1 MKTKALLISTL
12 CLLGANYSW
21 AADEDVT
28 PGHLKFADQAVGSYE
43 FVHYSSQ
50 GANPVSPYPTEK
62 LKEEG
67 TVVLTGGQVKN
78 EDASVAGFNK
88 GCHIVASDYGNMLLI
103 KGDGSAEEPTLSAA
117 DALAGYIN
125 VSMFT
130 QTDFPVNTPV
140 RFHFVSKVVGDPI
153 TADYKISVWNFGG
166 ATTNVPLPETT
177 TYSSIDTKWWPI
189 YADLN
194 VAGITGDDRILYF
207 ATQDAHVP
215 RVPNERFAGKSGM
228 GPRGDVLLQFDWSVG
243 EILSA
248 LKKNGLDKNTIII
261 LSSDNGPVV
270 DDGYKDQAV
279 ELLGEHK
286 PGGPFRGGKY
296 SSYEAGT
303 RVPCILRWVD
313 TVKPTV
319 SDALVCQIDWF
330 ASFASLLGTDLP
342 EGAAPD
348 SENYLDT
355 WLGKEAEGRPYLVE
369 QNAQNNLSITSGE
382 WKYIEPGKGEPFNK
396 NVGIETGNSSL
407 PQLYNLHK
415 DLGEQKNVA
424 EQYPDVVEELA
435 AKLLKI
441 KDGRVALPL
450 K

>member
-28 PGHLKFADQAVGSYE
+28 PGHLKFADQTVGSYE

-130 QTDFPVNTPV
+130 QIDFPVNTPV

-194 VAGITGDDRILYF
+194 IAGITGDDRIPLRIRY
-207 ATQDAHVP
+207 
-215 RVPNERFAGKSGM
+215 N
-228 GPRGDVLLQFDWSVG
+228 
-243 EILSA
+243 I
-248 LKKNGLDKNTIII
+248 
-261 LSSDNGPVV
+261 
-270 DDGYKDQAV
+270 
-279 ELLGEHK
+279 
-286 PGGPFRGGKY
+286 PGGHLGNRAIYIATIQFTANPSGECPEFDPVNFDGWDTPNGSPATGIDAIGETNGFVAWDSQYIYLNDIDFGTEVFIY
-296 SSYEAGT
+296 SLNGAL
-303 RVPCILRWVD
+303 VK
-313 TVKPTV
+313 TVKVTDSFVEVPMSRGAYV
-319 SDALVCQIDWF
+319 VKYGNK
-330 ASFASLLGTDLP
+330 AS
-342 EGAAPD
+342 
-348 SENYLDT
+348 
-355 WLGKEAEGRPYLVE
+355 K
-369 QNAQNNLSITSGE
+369 
-382 WKYIEPGKGEPFNK
+382 
-396 NVGIETGNSSL
+396 
-407 PQLYNLHK
+407 
-415 DLGEQKNVA
+415 
-424 EQYPDVVEELA
+424 VV
-435 AKLLKI
+435 
-441 KDGRVALPL
+441 P
-450 K
+450 

>member
-67 TVVLTGGQVKN
+67 TVVLTGGQVKK

-166 ATTNVPLPETT
+166 
-177 TYSSIDTKWWPI
+177 
-189 YADLN
+189 
-194 VAGITGDDRILYF
+194 DR
-207 ATQDAHVP
+207 
-215 RVPNERFAGKSGM
+215 KS
-228 GPRGDVLLQFDWSVG
+228 
-243 EILSA
+243 
-248 LKKNGLDKNTIII
+248 
-261 LSSDNGPVV
+261 
-270 DDGYKDQAV
+270 
-279 ELLGEHK
+279 
-286 PGGPFRGGKY
+286 
-296 SSYEAGT
+296 T
-303 RVPCILRWVD
+303 RL
-313 TVKPTV
+313 
-319 SDALVCQIDWF
+319 
-330 ASFASLLGTDLP
+330 
-342 EGAAPD
+342 
-348 SENYLDT
+348 
-355 WLGKEAEGRPYLVE
+355 
-369 QNAQNNLSITSGE
+369 
-382 WKYIEPGKGEPFNK
+382 
-396 NVGIETGNSSL
+396 NSSH
-407 PQLYNLHK
+407 Q
-415 DLGEQKNVA
+415 
-424 EQYPDVVEELA
+424 
-435 AKLLKI
+435 
-441 KDGRVALPL
+441 ALSRMPSSA
-450 K
+450 

>member
-1 MKTKALLISTL
+1 MWKDDQI
-12 CLLGANYSW
+12 
-21 AADEDVT
+21 ADELT
-28 PGHLKFADQAVGSYE
+28 SKAVSFIE
-43 FVHYSSQ
+43 NH
-50 GANPVSPYPTEK
+50 K
-62 LKEEG
+62 
-67 TVVLTGGQVKN
+67 
-78 EDASVAGFNK
+78 D
-88 GCHIVASDYGNMLLI
+88 
-103 KGDGSAEEPTLSAA
+103 EP
-117 DALAGYIN
+117 
-125 VSMFT
+125 F
-130 QTDFPVNTPV
+130 F
-140 RFHFVSKVVGDPI
+140 
-153 TADYKISVWNFGG
+153 
-166 ATTNVPLPETT
+166 
-177 TYSSIDTKWWPI
+177 
-189 YADLN
+189 
-194 VAGITGDDRILYF
+194 LYF

-270 DDGYKDQAV
+270 DDGYKDKAV

-415 DLGEQKNVA
+415 DLGERKNVA

-435 AKLLKI
+435 VKLLKI